1 VIDEVMQEQAA
12 AYALGA
18 LDPEQTGAFE
28 VSLRADPELRA
39 LVRELRSVTEA
50 LAGSAPA
57 LEPPAAAKARLLA
70 EIDQQ
75 LRAKEPKPVH
85 EPPASAPA
93 STLTSAPVSVPVI
106 TPVSTPIGVR
116 AHVPASRPANM
127 WIPWALAAA
136 LALVSLAFLW
146 QSAGLRSQLTA
157 QANRINE
164 LTTSA
169 ELARAESADLRQA
182 VSKLRA
188 SNRLANFR
196 IALLDSLLAAS
207 PKTIAV
213 SVWDNDRQDGVF
225 IVRNLKPLPSDK
237 DYQLW
242 IIDPKYPSPVDA
254 GVFQVDDKGNVRE
267 DFRAKMPIQAANQ
280 FAGTI
285 EQKGGAAVPNTKAM
299 VLAGS

>member
-1 VIDEVMQEQAA
+1 VIDEGMQEQAA

-18 LDPEQTGAFE
+18 LDENETMAFE
-28 VSLRADPELRA
+28 VSLRLDPELRA

-50 LAGSAPA
+50 LAGTAPA
-57 LEPPAAAKARLLA
+57 LEPPAAVKARLLL
-70 EIDQQ
+70 EIDPPQPV
-75 LRAKEPKPVH
+75 APKQTPERPISTPAGV
-85 EPPASAPA
+85 PASAPVG
-93 STLTSAPVSVPVI
+93 APSGVPV
-106 TPVSTPIGVR
+106 R
-116 AHVPASRPANM
+116 RPANP
-127 WIPWALAAA
+127 WIPWAIAAA

-146 QSAGLRSQLTA
+146 QSAGLRSQLA
-157 QANRINE
+157 VQANRINE
-164 LTTSA
+164 LTASA
-169 ELARAESADLRQA
+169 ELARSESADLRQA
-182 VSKLRA
+182 VAKLRE
-188 SNRLANFR
+188 SNRLASFR

-213 SVWDNDRQDGVF
+213 SVWDNERQDGVF

-254 GVFQVDDKGNVRE
+254 GVFQVDDKGNVRR
-267 DFRAKMPIQAANQ
+267 DFRAKLPIQAANQ
-280 FAGTI
+280 FAVTI

>member
-1 VIDEVMQEQAA
+1 MIDEGMQEQAA

-18 LDPEQTGAFE
+18 LDADETRAFE
-28 VSLRADPELRA
+28 VSLRVDPELRA

-50 LAGSAPA
+50 LAGTAPA
-57 LEPPAAAKARLLA
+57 LEPPAAVKARLLL
-70 EIDQQ
+70 EIEPQQ
-75 LRAKEPKPVH
+75 PSAPKTTP
-85 EPPASAPA
+85 ERPISAPASTPASAPA
-93 STLTSAPVSVPVI
+93 SAPAGA
-106 TPVSTPIGVR
+106 PIGVPLR
-116 AHVPASRPANM
+116 RPANL

-146 QSAGLRSQLTA
+146 QGAGLRSQLAA

-164 LTTSA
+164 LTASA
-169 ELARAESADLRQA
+169 ELARSETANLRQA
-182 VSKLRA
+182 VAKLRE
-188 SNRLANFR
+188 SNRLASFR

-213 SVWDNDRQDGVF
+213 SVWDNERQDGVF
-225 IVRNLKPLPSDK
+225 IVRNLEPLPDDK

-254 GVFQVDDKGNVRE
+254 GVFQVDAKGSVRR

-280 FAGTI
+280 FAVTI

>member
-1 VIDEVMQEQAA
+1 MPSGV
-12 AYALGA
+12 
-18 LDPEQTGAFE
+18 PT
-28 VSLRADPELRA
+28 SR
-39 LVRELRSVTEA
+39 
-50 LAGSAPA
+50 
-57 LEPPAAAKARLLA
+57 
-70 EIDQQ
+70 
-75 LRAKEPKPVH
+75 
-85 EPPASAPA
+85 PASAW
-93 STLTSAPVSVPVI
+93 V
-106 TPVSTPIGVR
+106 
-116 AHVPASRPANM
+116 
-127 WIPWALAAA
+127 PWALAAA

-146 QSAGLRSQLTA
+146 QSAGLRSQLNA

-182 VSKLRA
+182 VAKLRA
-188 SNRLANFR
+188 TNRLANFR

-213 SVWDNDRQDGVF
+213 SVWDNERQDGVF

-254 GVFQVDDKGNVRE
+254 GVFQVDAKGNVRE
-267 DFRAKMPIQAANQ
+267 DFRAKAPIQAANQ
-280 FAGTI
+280 FAVTI

>member
-1 VIDEVMQEQAA
+1 MIDEGMQEQAA

-18 LDPEQTGAFE
+18 LDAEQTQAFE
-28 VSLRADPELRA
+28 VSLRVDPELRA
-39 LVRELRSVTEA
+39 LVRELRSVAEA
-50 LAGSAPA
+50 LAGTVPA
-57 LEPPAAAKARLLA
+57 LEPPAAVKARLLL
-70 EIDQQ
+70 EIDPQPQ
-75 LRAKEPKPVH
+75 RPSGLNAGQDRPVSEPV
-85 EPPASAPA
+85 SAPL
-93 STLTSAPVSVPVI
+93 SE
-106 TPVSTPIGVR
+106 R
-116 AHVPASRPANM
+116 ARRPAKQ
-127 WIPWALAAA
+127 WIPWAVAASLAV
-136 LALVSLAFLW
+136 LSGAFLW
-146 QSAGLRSQLTA
+146 HSSSLRSQLAA
-157 QANRINE
+157 QAARINE

-169 ELARAESADLRQA
+169 ELARAESSELRLA
-182 VSKLRA
+182 VAKLRE

-207 PKTIAV
+207 PKTIGV

-254 GVFQVDDKGNVRE
+254 GVFQVDAKGNVRQ
-267 DFRAKMPIQAANQ
+267 DFRPNLPIQTANQ
-280 FAGTI
+280 FAVTI

>member
-1 VIDEVMQEQAA
+1 VIDEGMQEQAA

-18 LDPEQTGAFE
+18 LDAQQTQAFE
-28 VSLRADPELRA
+28 VSLRVDPELRA

-50 LAGSAPA
+50 LAGTVPA
-57 LEPPAAAKARLLA
+57 LEPPAAVKARLLL
-70 EIDQQ
+70 EIDPQQ
-75 LRAKEPKPVH
+75 RRPSGPKTAHDRQVSEPV
-85 EPPASAPA
+85 SAPLSE
-93 STLTSAPVSVPVI
+93 STR
-106 TPVSTPIGVR
+106 G
-116 AHVPASRPANM
+116 PANL
-127 WIPWALAAA
+127 WIPWTVAASLVVLSVAL
-136 LALVSLAFLW
+136 LW
-146 QSAGLRSQLTA
+146 QSSSLRSQLAA
-157 QANRINE
+157 QAGRINE

-169 ELARAESADLRQA
+169 ELARAESSDLRLA
-182 VSKLRA
+182 VVKLRE
-188 SNRLANFR
+188 SNRLAKFR

-254 GVFQVDDKGNVRE
+254 GVFQVDAKGSVRQ
-267 DFRAKMPIQAANQ
+267 DFRAKMPIQTANQ
-280 FAGTI
+280 FAVTI

>member
-1 VIDEVMQEQAA
+1 MIDEGMQEQAA

-18 LDPEQTGAFE
+18 LDAEQAHAFE
-28 VSLRADPELRA
+28 VSLRVDPELRA

-57 LEPPAAAKARLLA
+57 LEPPAAVKARLLL
-70 EIDQQ
+70 EIDPQQ
-75 LRAKEPKPVH
+75 QRPSGRTTAQDQ
-85 EPPASAPA
+85 
-93 STLTSAPVSVPVI
+93 PVSESVSEPVGAALSEP
-106 TPVSTPIGVR
+106 TRR
-116 AHVPASRPANM
+116 AANL
-127 WIPWALAAA
+127 WIPWAIAAA
-136 LALVSLAFLW
+136 LAVLSVAFLW
-146 QSAGLRSQLTA
+146 QSGSLRSQLAA
-157 QANRINE
+157 QASRINE

-169 ELARAESADLRQA
+169 ELARAESADLRLA
-182 VSKLRA
+182 VAKLRE
-188 SNRLANFR
+188 SNRLAKFR

-254 GVFQVDDKGNVRE
+254 GVFQVDAKGNVRQ
-267 DFRAKMPIQAANQ
+267 DFRAKMPIQTANQ
-280 FAGTI
+280 FAVTI

>member
-1 VIDEVMQEQAA
+1 MIDETMQEQAA

-18 LDPEQTGAFE
+18 LDEDQTGAFE
-28 VSLRADPELRA
+28 LSLRADQELRA

-50 LAGSAPA
+50 LAGTAPA
-57 LEPPAAAKARLLA
+57 LEPPAAAKLRLLA

-75 LRAKEPKPVH
+75 LRAKAPKPAAP
-85 EPPASAPA
+85 ESPSSAPA
-93 STLTSAPVSVPVI
+93 STAGSRPVSAPVSEPVRSPAGVHSGVPVRN
-106 TPVSTPIGVR
+106 V
-116 AHVPASRPANM
+116 

-146 QSAGLRSQLTA
+146 QGAGLRSQLIA

-182 VSKLRA
+182 VAKLRA

-213 SVWDNDRQDGVF
+213 SVWDNERQDGVF
-225 IVRNLKPLPSDK
+225 IVRNLKPLQGDK

-254 GVFQVDDKGNVRE
+254 GVFQVDAKGNVRE

-280 FAGTI
+280 FAVTI

>member
-1 VIDEVMQEQAA
+1 VIDEGMQEQAA

-18 LDPEQTGAFE
+18 LDDNETRAFE
-28 VSLRADPELRA
+28 VSLRVDPELRA

-50 LAGSAPA
+50 LAGTVPA
-57 LEPPAAAKARLLA
+57 LEPAAAVKTRLLLEIDPPQPAATKRTPERPIGAA
-70 EIDQQ
+70 
-75 LRAKEPKPVH
+75 
-85 EPPASAPA
+85 ASAPMG
-93 STLTSAPVSVPVI
+93 VPV
-106 TPVSTPIGVR
+106 
-116 AHVPASRPANM
+116 SRPANP
-127 WIPWALAAA
+127 WIPWAIAAA

-146 QSAGLRSQLTA
+146 QSAGLRSQLAA

-164 LTTSA
+164 LTASA
-169 ELARAESADLRQA
+169 ELARSETTDLRQA
-182 VSKLRA
+182 VAKLRE
-188 SNRLANFR
+188 SNRLASFR

-213 SVWDNDRQDGVF
+213 SVWDNERQDGVF

-254 GVFQVDDKGNVRE
+254 GVFQVDAKGNVRR
-267 DFRAKMPIQAANQ
+267 DFRAKLPIQAANQ
-280 FAGTI
+280 FAVTI